1 MLRTNSSIAAAI
13 VLFLPA
19 ASNASAQI
27 VVPIPCPGC
36 VANPGPVDTDANLLL
51 TKTLKIEVAASS
63 GICLKMHLYEQP
75 IGACVLGLNC
85 KADVTVTWNL
95 GTGEAPLN
103 LIATLPNGTTHSTPI
118 QASFAELLWGFGS
131 REIPYGGSGGI
142 RLLACGS
149 GITQFSAA
157 AAGLAVQTQVSCS
170 GCAD

>member
-1 MLRTNSSIAAAI
+1 MVHASSSIAAAT
-13 VLFLPA
+13 VLFLLA

-27 VVPIPCPGC
+27 VIPIPCPGC
-36 VANPGPVDTDANLLL
+36 VANPGPADTDANLLL
-51 TKTLKIEVAASS
+51 TKTLKIEVTASS
-63 GICLKMHLYEQP
+63 GICLKLHLAEQP

-85 KADVTVTWNL
+85 EAEVTVTWNL
-95 GTGEAPLN
+95 GTGEAPLT

-131 REIPYGGSGGI
+131 RAIPYGGSGGI

-149 GITQFSAA
+149 GNTQFSAA
-157 AAGLAVQTQVSCS
+157 AAGLSVQSHVSCS